1 LKAIQVIYPQISNRN
16 LTHSVVSFR
25 KLVILKEWMIPR
37 LYIPY
42 YPRLT
47 YQLRFLRAR
56 KFDVEKAYIMF
67 TDCEKWRE
75 EFGVDEIVKTFK
87 FDENPLV
94 TSYYPRYYHKTD
106 KVIS

>member
-1 LKAIQVIYPQISNRN
+1 
-16 LTHSVVSFR
+16 
-25 KLVILKEWMIPR
+25 
-37 LYIPY
+37 
-42 YPRLT
+42 
-47 YQLRFLRAR
+47 LRAR

-94 TSYYPRYYHKTD
+94 TGYYPRYYHKTD

>member
-1 LKAIQVIYPQISNRN
+1 MIQ
-16 LTHSVVSFR
+16 
-25 KLVILKEWMIPR
+25 R

-42 YPRLT
+42 YPRVT

-75 EFGVDEIVKTFK
+75 EFGVDKIVKTFK

-94 TSYYPRYYHKTD
+94 TVYYPRYYHKTD
-106 KVIS
+106 KVISWLLDCAYDKRTDDLFISNNWERSI